1 MGVDLTAASGPT
13 RIVVAQGAVTL
24 VMTGGFLLADTG
36 SGVSSLLAG
45 LAVVVPNAYF
55 ARRVLVQR
63 ERREPLEAA
72 RALMGN
78 SVVKLLLSMAL
89 LGVIFSSY
97 PVEPLGFFATF
108 IVVHAV
114 HVIAPLVDGPPRS
127 RRKGV

>member
-24 VMTGGFLLADTG
+24 VMAGGFLLADAG
-36 SGVSSLLAG
+36 SSVSSLLAG

-55 ARRVLVQR
+55 ARKVLVQR
-63 ERREPLEAA
+63 EPHGPLDAA
-72 RALMGN
+72 RALMGS
-78 SVVKLLLSMAL
+78 SVVKLLLSIVL
-89 LGVIFSSY
+89 LGLIFSSY
-97 PVEPLGFFATF
+97 RVEPLGFFATF

-127 RRKGV
+127 RRKGI